1 MLGRRQN
8 GTRSRSV
15 RGHVVRLVVA
25 VTLPLLVFGAFLLI
39 RSANNEQQAIA
50 TTVHERAQGAA
61 ADLDRELRNLQVLV
75 SMLAAAPHVFV
86 EDSTVFN
93 RYLSGMLNDGALGIV
108 VGDPSGQLLVNTCT
122 ANRRAFPVTEMVDN
136 KGSVAGYEKPHISDL
151 VEEPT
156 SGDPL
161 LTIDLAV
168 LRQENSPIILSLCA
182 LPRILQILVEQHLPA
197 GWIAAV
203 IDGQGRA
210 IASIRESPAGSFAAA
225 GGEPATMSTL
235 DDASIVDELSNS
247 GLGYSASSSI
257 YLAGWTVAVSV
268 SNETFFGPV
277 RRALAILFLA
287 GGGTIALVLV
297 LAVNIGRK
305 IAGPISDLTE
315 TARTIGNGGQVS
327 PRLTGISEADLVSQ
341 VLCSTSKDLNR
352 RTTELTQTVEALR
365 NRENQLQKL
374 SNELQ
379 KSLDE
384 RTKLLA
390 RMVSAQESERQ
401 RIARELHDHLGQY
414 FAAMLL
420 GLNAAHQATGWDDMG
435 QRKIADLKTMT
446 SAMSREI
453 HQLSWEL
460 RPTALDDLGLEA
472 AMANYLEKWRERFN
486 RDVVFM
492 AQLQGDRLSAPVEIT
507 LYRVLQEA
515 MTNVA
520 KHAQAE
526 RISVVLESD
535 RGGVQL
541 IVEDDGTGFGE
552 GDPGAA
558 TKPTG
563 GYGLLGIRERL
574 ALVGGS
580 LIIETAPN
588 RGTALFCRVPA

>member
-1 MLGRRQN
+1 MPGAHQN

-15 RGHVVRLVVA
+15 RAYVVRLVVA
-25 VTLPLLVFGAFLLI
+25 VALPLLVFGAFLLI
-39 RSANNEQQAIA
+39 RSAENEQQAIA

-61 ADLDRELRNLQVLV
+61 ADLDRELRNLQDLV
-75 SMLAAAPHVFV
+75 YMLAAARHVFV
-86 EDSTVFN
+86 EDSTVDN
-93 RYLSGMLNDGALGIV
+93 RYLSGLLTDGALGLAV
-108 VGDPSGQLLVNTCT
+108 RDPSGHLLVNTCT
-122 ANRRAFPVTEMVDN
+122 ANRTFPVTEWLDN
-136 KGSVAGYEKPHISDL
+136 KASVTGYGKPHISDL
-151 VEEPT
+151 IEEPT

-168 LRQENSPIILSLCA
+168 WRPESAPMILSLCA
-182 LPRILQILVEQHLPA
+182 LPRILQILIEQHLPG
-197 GWIAAV
+197 GWTAAV
-203 IDGQGRA
+203 IDSQGRA
-210 IASIRESPAGSFAAA
+210 IASIRESVAGSSAAA
-225 GGEPATMSTL
+225 GGQPVTMPIA
-235 DDASIVDELSNS
+235 DNASILDELSYS
-247 GLGYSASSSI
+247 GPGYTASSPVH
-257 YLAGWTVAVSV
+257 LAGWTVAVSV

-277 RRALAILFLA
+277 RRALVILFLA

-297 LAVNIGRK
+297 LAVNIGRR
-305 IAGPISDLTE
+305 IAGPISDLTG
-315 TARTIGNGGQVS
+315 TARTIGTGGQVS

-341 VLCSTSKDLNR
+341 VLCSTSRDLNR

-365 NRENQLQKL
+365 HRENQLQNL

-384 RTKLLA
+384 RTELLA

-420 GLNAAHQATGWDDMG
+420 GLNAAHQATGSDDKG
-435 QRKIADLKTMT
+435 QREIADLKSMT

-472 AMANYLEKWRERFN
+472 AMANYLEKWSERFN
-486 RDVVFM
+486 RDVDFIP
-492 AQLQGDRLSAPVEIT
+492 QLRGDRLPAPVEIT

-515 MTNVA
+515 ITNVA
-520 KHAQAE
+520 KHAHAE

-535 RGGVQL
+535 RSGVQL

-552 GDPGAA
+552 ADPGAT
-558 TKPTG
+558 TKPTD